1 MKRTILKTILLF
13 SMGALFFAC
22 EGKKEEPKL
31 EAGSYN
37 IENHQLDLKA
47 TPEGETAP
55 EEGVLPL
62 ENKEETK

>member
-1 MKRTILKTILLF
+1 MKRTMLKTILLL

-37 IENHQLDLKA
+37 IENHQLDLKDTSA
-47 TPEGETAP
+47 TPEGEIAP
-55 EEGVLPL
+55 EE
-62 ENKEETK
+62 TK